1 MGRIKRD
8 TADAI
13 ANPIMKP
20 LSNLVMNDNPSSTVV
35 NVPPRVIVTEV
46 KIEKATIGSCNSRG
60 LHARREL
67 APLYDIY

>member
-1 MGRIKRD
+1 MGSMKRD

-20 LSNLVMNDNPSSTVV
+20 LSSLVMNDSPWPSVV
-35 NVPPRVIVTEV
+35 NVPARVIVTEV
-46 KIEKATIGSCNSRG
+46 KMEKATMGSCNSSG

-67 APLYDIY
+67 APL